1 MQDRHVSVGRLV
13 ARAIMVIVAAAAAC
27 DAGPRP
33 LTAADAAAV
42 QGAALTT
49 LFLERE
55 HAARLVLWRGPLADA
70 PTLGLLP
77 RADTLPI
84 ADVDPRALALP
95 VPVTT
100 ANLRTLT
107 AHFRAHPDAWRA
119 WFARHPGSPGLVEL
133 TAPRGMAPSDPV
145 AELLVG
151 RSCGEHCR
159 MAWRVRVRRQRDGA
173 WRTDSVVSLRLPPA

>member
-1 MQDRHVSVGRLV
+1 
-13 ARAIMVIVAAAAAC
+13 MVTVAC

-33 LTAADAAAV
+33 LAAIDATAV
-42 QGAALTT
+42 QRAALTT

-77 RADTLPI
+77 RADTLP
-84 ADVDPRALALP
+84 AGDGDPRALALP
-95 VPVTT
+95 VPVDT
-100 ANLRTLT
+100 ANLQSLT
-107 AHFRAHPDAWRA
+107 EHFRINPDAWRA
-119 WFARHPGSPGLVEL
+119 WFVRHPGSPGLVEL
-133 TAPRGMAPSDPV
+133 TAPSRAASSDSV

-159 MAWRVRVRRQRDGA
+159 MAWRVRVRRASDGA
-173 WRTDSVVSLRLPPA
+173 WRTDSVITLRISPARRSH